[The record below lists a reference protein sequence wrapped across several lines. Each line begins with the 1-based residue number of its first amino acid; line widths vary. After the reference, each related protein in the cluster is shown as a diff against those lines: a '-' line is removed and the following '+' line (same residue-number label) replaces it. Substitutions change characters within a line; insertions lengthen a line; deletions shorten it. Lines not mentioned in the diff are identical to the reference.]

1 MLDYSLLDF
10 GRGRKL
16 ERFGELVLDRPEV
29 RAVQPASLPEK
40 TWIAKSHGRFDEDRN
55 ARGNWQLGS
64 GFPEK
69 WTCTYAGN
77 HPWTVICKTGPFK
90 HIGVFP
96 EQEHHW
102 AFLQKALKPGAK
114 YLNLFAYTGAASL
127 TAAAG
132 GADVYH
138 VEASKSVVNRAAQNA
153 EASGIDSVHWVCD
166 DAVKFAEREVK
177 RGRKYDGVSMD
188 PPIFGRAKGGAKW
201 RLEDKLE
208 GLIVTAARLI
218 KPGGFLV
225 LNTYSPAVTLDD
237 MVKLCEKA
245 GLKYNEGGTLGVTSV
260 DGRRLDLSNYLIA
273 RVPKKA
279 YNR

>member
-16 ERFGELVLDRPEV
+16 ERFGEVVLDRPEV
-29 RAVQPASLPEK
+29 NAQGPASLPEK
-40 TWIAKSHGRFDEDRN
+40 AWKAASHGRFEED
-55 ARGNWQLGS
+55 GS
-64 GFPEK
+64 AGGKWILKPGFPETWICEHGGKSK
-69 WTCTYAGN
+69 WKA
-77 HPWTVICKTGPFK
+77 ICKAGPFK
-90 HIGVFP
+90 HVGIFP
-96 EQEHHW
+96 EQERHW
-102 AFLQKALKPGAK
+102 SFLQKALKPGAK

-127 TAAAG
+127 TAAAA

-177 RGRKYDGVSMD
+177 RGRKYRGISMD
-188 PPIFGRAKGGAKW
+188 PPVFGRAKGGAKW

-208 GLIVTAARLI
+208 GLINTATALLE
-218 KPGGFLV
+218 PGGFLV

-237 MVKLCEKA
+237 MIKLCEKS
-245 GLKYNEGGTLGVTSV
+245 GLNYNEGGTLGVNTD
-260 DGRRLDLSNYLIA
+260 DGRVLALSNFLIA
-273 RVPKKA
+273 RAPKKA
-279 YNR
+279 NNR